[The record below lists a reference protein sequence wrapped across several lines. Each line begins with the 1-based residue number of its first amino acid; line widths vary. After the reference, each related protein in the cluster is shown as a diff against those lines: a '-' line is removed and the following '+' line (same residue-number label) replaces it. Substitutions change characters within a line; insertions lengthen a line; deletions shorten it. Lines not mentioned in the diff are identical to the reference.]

1 MFHYSC
7 LKINATF
14 NLQLSTFGPW
24 FSPFPHKFRVLPLVT
39 HFFLLYCICSTPFE
53 LHDDNYVLKAM
64 KFCERPQSDDMAP
77 NPPADGGEGSSMSSM
92 YQPQILA
99 SPSTNTPVRH
109 PTSPP
114 LPGIIKA
121 RVKNEH

>member
-1 MFHYSC
+1 
-7 LKINATF
+7 
-14 NLQLSTFGPW
+14 
-24 FSPFPHKFRVLPLVT
+24 
-39 HFFLLYCICSTPFE
+39 
-53 LHDDNYVLKAM
+53 M

-77 NPPADGGEGSSMSSM
+77 NPAADGGEGSSMSNM
-92 YQPQILA
+92 YQPQILT
-99 SPSTNTPVRH
+99 SPRTNTPVRP